1 MKSPLLLDKDVVQTL
16 IFRSWTTVSGVL
28 MLLTIPFWL
37 TPTEQGY
44 FYLFYSIIALQ
55 VFFELGLNQIVMQ
68 RLSACFGKLSVS
80 NDGLLS
86 GLPEDLG
93 DFKNILIATK
103 KWYRNIVICFYII
116 SLFVGCYM
124 LLHSAD
130 EGASE
135 ALTTL
140 AVLLVFVALNIFF
153 SIELTA
159 RQSTSQVAEVAK
171 LRTLQSISGYAIL
184 LVLVFL
190 FDVGL
195 AAILALSCTS
205 CIFTYVWLKKH
216 QYRYSV
222 EPNSKGQ
229 VSWLIEFFPL
239 QWKISVSWISG
250 YLVGQFLILFIFR
263 EYGAELAGKYGI
275 TMSIFSAILAMGL
288 SICVAKI
295 PEIARLLSIGS
306 NKIAFDLFRA
316 LLIRAL
322 LLVVLSM
329 TVFILVVTCFYSDLN
344 FLTERML
351 EPKLMFLFA
360 LVTTANTLIM
370 SIAAYLRAH
379 NKEPVLGLSVALAL
393 LVLLN
398 IVFSIGQSIEILILG
413 YMFIHVVVGIPWI
426 LLLLIRQLNSNGLSF
441 FD

>member
-1 MKSPLLLDKDVVQTL
+1 MKSPLLLDKDIVQTV

-28 MLLTIPFWL
+28 MILTIPFWL

-68 RLSACFGKLSVS
+68 RLSACFGKLSLS

-93 DFKNILIATK
+93 NFQNILIATK

-116 SLFVGCYM
+116 SLFVGFYM
-124 LLHSAD
+124 LFHSTD
-130 EGASE
+130 EGALE

-171 LRTLQSISGYAIL
+171 LRTLQSVSGYSIL

-190 FDVGL
+190 FDIGL
-195 AAILALSCTS
+195 IAIVSLSCSS

-222 EPNSKGQ
+222 EPNSKSR
-229 VSWLIEFFPL
+229 VSWIKDFFPL
-239 QWKISVSWISG
+239 QWKISMSWISG

-288 SICVAKI
+288 SVCVAKI
-295 PEIARLLSIGS
+295 PEIAKLLSVGS
-306 NKIAFDLFRA
+306 NNIAFDLFRA

-329 TVFILVVTCFYSDLN
+329 TVFILMVISFYSELN

-360 LVTTANTLIM
+360 LVTIANTLIM
-370 SIAAYLRAH
+370 SIAAFLRAH
-379 NKEPVLGLSVALAL
+379 NKEPVLKLSVVLAL
-393 LVLLN
+393 LVSLN
-398 IVFSIGQSIEILILG
+398 IFFSIGQSMDILIWG
-413 YMFIHVVVGIPWI
+413 YMLIHVVVGIPWI
-426 LLLLIRQLNSNGLSF
+426 LLLLTRQLNSSGLSL